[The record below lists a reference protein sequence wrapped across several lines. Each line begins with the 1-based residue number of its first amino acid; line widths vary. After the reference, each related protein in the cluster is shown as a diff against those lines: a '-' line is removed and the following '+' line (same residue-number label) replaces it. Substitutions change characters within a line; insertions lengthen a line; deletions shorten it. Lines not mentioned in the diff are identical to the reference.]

1 MIVLQRAFLQIS
13 LFTCL
18 SVRSTFPGK
27 QLLQIFFSKSKPK
40 LQKKCFLLDHL
51 TTVWGG
57 PVPIL
62 SNSFLGTENCMLVL
76 NGLNDC
82 IHTHLLEPI
91 IFDFIIIKFI

>member
-1 MIVLQRAFLQIS
+1 MSVCSVDIS
-13 LFTCL
+13 GKT
-18 SVRSTFPGK
+18 TFSD
-27 QLLQIFFSKSKPK
+27 FFSKSKPK

-82 IHTHLLEPI
+82 IHTHPVLRCEGARS
-91 IFDFIIIKFI
+91 FIQTLWRWLQHLGPVVL